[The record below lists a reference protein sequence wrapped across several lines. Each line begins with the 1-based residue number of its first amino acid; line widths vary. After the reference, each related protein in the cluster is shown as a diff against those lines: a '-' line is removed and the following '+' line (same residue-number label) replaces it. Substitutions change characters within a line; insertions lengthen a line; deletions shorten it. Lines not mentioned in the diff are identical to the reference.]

1 MSAKIG
7 KLHIDTFT
15 KKEVLSRIQNA
26 IEKKDI
32 LQIVTPYSEFVVEA
46 EYNTEFKDAVN
57 RSELRLPDGIGILW
71 AGSYLAHKWKNIW
84 SSLYAIMNQDSKL
97 YAIFPEKISGSDLIY
112 DILDIAHKHKLRV
125 YLLGGEGETPAKVQK
140 YIYQHYPRIHISGLY
155 AKKVTLQDN
164 VLYQEILDSH
174 SDIVL
179 VALSYPKQEIIGN
192 QLKHYFGEHNHKGI
206 IACIGGS
213 LDFIAGS
220 QKRAPKWM
228 QNLGLEWLY
237 RLIQQPS
244 RMRRIYKATIQF
256 VALISRYYR
265 NIDKKYNNKV

>member
-15 KKEVLSRIQNA
+15 KKEVLSRIENV
-26 IEKKDI
+26 IEKKNI

-46 EYNTEFKDAVN
+46 EYNVKFRNAINT
-57 RSELRLPDGIGILW
+57 SELRLADGIGILW
-71 AGSYLAHKWKNIW
+71 AGAYLAHKWDNIW
-84 SSLYAIMNQDSKL
+84 SSLYAIANQDSKL
-97 YAIFPEKISGSDLIY
+97 YSIFPEKISGSDLIY
-112 DILDIAHKHKLRV
+112 DILELASIAGSRI
-125 YLLGGEGETPAKVQK
+125 YLLGATEEVSVAVQH
-140 YIYQHYPRIHISGLY
+140 YINQEYPRITIAGRNT
-155 AKKVTLQDN
+155 KKVELQDN
-164 VLYQEILDSH
+164 ELYQEILDTH

-179 VALSYPKQEIIGN
+179 IALSYPKQEIIGS
-192 QLKHYFGEHNHKGI
+192 QLKQYFIKHKHKGV

-213 LDFIAGS
+213 LDFIAGT

-244 RMRRIYKATIQF
+244 RIRRIYKATIQF
-256 VALISRYYR
+256 VILISGYYR
-265 NIDKKYNNKV
+265 NIDKKHHHKV

>member
-1 MSAKIG
+1 MSTKIG
-7 KLHIDTFT
+7 KLDIDTFT
-15 KKEVLSRIQNA
+15 KKEVLSRIENA

-46 EYNTEFKDAVN
+46 EHNNTFRNAIN
-57 RSELRLPDGIGILW
+57 QSELRLPDGIGILW
-71 AGSYLAHKWKNIW
+71 AGSYLAHKWKGLW
-84 SSLYAIMNQDSKL
+84 GSLYAIMNQDSKL
-97 YAIFPEKISGSDLIY
+97 YTIFPEKISGSDLIY
-112 DILDIAHKHKLRV
+112 DILNIAHKHKLRV

-140 YIYQHYPRIHISGLY
+140 YIYQHYPRIHISGVCT
-155 AKKVTLQDN
+155 KKVALQDEAI
-164 VLYQEILDSH
+164 YQEILDSH

-179 VALSYPKQEIIGN
+179 IALSYPKQEIIGN
-192 QLKHYFGEHNHKGI
+192 QLKQYFVQSKHKGI

-220 QKRAPKWM
+220 QRRAPKWM

-244 RMRRIYKATIQF
+244 RIRRIYKATIQF
-256 VALISRYYR
+256 VLLISRYYR
-265 NIDKKYNNKV
+265 NIDKKPNHKV